1 MIIPLHIIAISL
13 LLAAMVGFGLAWFIK
28 SRETKLT
35 QDQKGEQE
43 DRFKT
48 LAADVLRL
56 NSEDF
61 LKLAQKDLAKTTEVF
76 NSEFANKEKGFGKL
90 VEGVNKTVENLDK
103 KVTQFEKERGEQ
115 VGSLSESVKQVLD
128 AGAKISETATTLKAV
143 LSSGSAIRG
152 RWGETVLKNLLEES
166 GLTEGVDF
174 SIQETIPGET
184 ASLRPDVIINLPG
197 NLRLAIDSK
206 ASLEEF
212 FKAIEEKDENK
223 KLEHIQKFV
232 ANLKNRIKD
241 LSSKEYQ
248 NHLDKKIPYVVMFI
262 PGESAVRAAFE
273 QDVNLYREAQ
283 EKRVMLAS
291 PATIIPLILLV
302 AHAWKQYKSAENA
315 VKLGVEVADL
325 GNRLKVFFNHIYD
338 IGANINQA
346 TKKFNAAVGSW
357 EGRVVPKIDQIKNLG
372 GNIQTEKDIK
382 MIEEEPR
389 TSKRLLGPKKKGRGQ
404 K

>member
-1 MIIPLHIIAISL
+1 MTILLYIIGL
-13 LLAAMVGFGLAWFIK
+13 LLAGVAGFALAWFIK
-28 SRETKLT
+28 NREAKLI
-35 QDQKGEQE
+35 QDRKGEQE
-43 DRFKT
+43 NKFKAIAT
-48 LAADVLRL
+48 DVLRL

-76 NSEFANKEKGFGKL
+76 NSEFANKEKGFEKL

-103 KVTQFEKERGEQ
+103 KVSQFEKERGEQ

-128 AGAKISETATTLKAV
+128 TGAKINETATTLKAV

-152 RWGETVLKNLLEES
+152 RWGETVLRNLLEES

-174 SIQETIPGET
+174 SIQETILGET

-248 NHLDKKIPYVVMFI
+248 DHLDKKIPYVVMFI

-283 EKRVMLAS
+283 GRKVMLAS
-291 PATIIPLILLV
+291 PATIIPLVLLV

-315 VKLGVEVADL
+315 VRLGAEVAEL
-325 GNRLKVFFNHIYD
+325 GNRLKIFFSHVYD
-338 IGANINQA
+338 IGTNIAQA

-357 EGRVVPKIDQIKNLG
+357 EGRIVPKIDQIKDLG
-372 GNIQTEKDIK
+372 GDIQTEKNIK
-382 MIEEEPR
+382 LIEEEPR
-389 TSKRLLGPKKKGRGQ
+389 MPKKLRSPISKVEL
-404 K
+404 KK

>member
-1 MIIPLHIIAISL
+1 MTILLYIIGL
-13 LLAAMVGFGLAWFIK
+13 LLAGVAGFVLAWFIK
-28 SRETKLT
+28 NKEAKLT
-35 QDQKGEQE
+35 QNQKGEQE
-43 DRFKT
+43 NKFKAI
-48 LAADVLRL
+48 AADVLRL

-61 LKLAQKDLAKTTEVF
+61 LKLAQKDLAKTTKVF
-76 NSEFANKEKGFGKL
+76 NSEFANKEKGFEKL

-103 KVTQFEKERGEQ
+103 KVSQFEKERGEQ

-128 AGAKISETATTLKAV
+128 AGAKINENTTTLKAV

-152 RWGETVLKNLLEES
+152 RWGETVLRNLLEES
-166 GLTEGVDF
+166 GLTEGIDF
-174 SIQETIPGET
+174 FIQETILGET

-223 KLEHIQKFV
+223 RLEHIQKFV

-248 NHLDKKIPYVVMFI
+248 DHLDKKIPYVVMFI

-273 QDVNLYREAQ
+273 HDVNLYREAQ
-283 EKRVMLAS
+283 GRKVMLAS
-291 PATIIPLILLV
+291 PATIIPLVLLV

-315 VKLGVEVADL
+315 VRLGAEVAEL
-325 GNRLKVFFNHIYD
+325 GNRLKIFFSHVYD
-338 IGANINQA
+338 IGINIAQA

-372 GNIQTEKDIK
+372 GNIQAEKDLK
-382 MIEEEPR
+382 LIEEEPR
-389 TSKRLLGPKKKGRGQ
+389 MPKKLRSPISKVEL
-404 K
+404 KK